1 MIKSNYIQFF
11 QYNVDINTRIN
22 QNSTTSTF
30 LFVWSLDEYCNQQF
44 DIIQSKLLHIQQ
56 FIKQKNTLMLIYV
69 ITILNI
75 ALINFIMIV
84 NI

>member
-1 MIKSNYIQFF
+1 MSCSKYLFKLQFRRKGM
-11 QYNVDINTRIN
+11 NPEIT
-22 QNSTTSTF
+22 
-30 LFVWSLDEYCNQQF
+30 QF
-44 DIIQSKLLHIQQ
+44 DIIQSKLLHVQQ

>member
-1 MIKSNYIQFF
+1 MNPEIA
-11 QYNVDINTRIN
+11 
-22 QNSTTSTF
+22 
-30 LFVWSLDEYCNQQF
+30 QF
-44 DIIQSKLLHIQQ
+44 DIIQSNSKLLQL
-56 FIKQKNTLMLIYV
+56 KKNNNKKPLMLIYV